1 LRQIE
6 SFAGY
11 SFSKAHSAS
20 FAVESYQSLFL
31 KTYFPVEFMVSVIN
45 NFGGFYT
52 RELYFHELKKTG
64 ARLHAPCLNRSEYLT
79 TVCGKEVFIGFI
91 HIQGLEEQL
100 MKNVIE
106 NRRQQGVFLNL
117 SDFNERISAGIEQ
130 INILIRIGAFQ
141 FTGKSK
147 KELLWEAN
155 LLHKKYTTVSH
166 SGFLFREE
174 IQTFHLPELA
184 QHPLDDAL
192 DEIEL
197 LGFPL
202 CNVFELVNENP
213 LHFIHARDL
222 PNHLGEEVPV
232 LGWLVASKTV
242 NTMNR
247 QNMHFHTFLDEDGEW
262 LDTIFFPNTSRY
274 QPVTGKGCYAMKGKV
289 VEEFGVYSVEVR
301 ECRKIGLRER
311 NDFPNILH
319 RPDGVMAVRKSQL
332 AE

>member
-1 LRQIE
+1 MKDLLEETFGVMVYQEDVIKVAHHFGGLDLTEADVLRRAMSGKYRSNKQFEDIRSAFFENCKKKKYPDAVTAEVWRQIE

-117 SDFNERISAGIEQ
+117 YDFNERISAGIEQ

-141 FTGKSK
+141 F
-147 KELLWEAN
+147 
-155 LLHKKYTTVSH
+155 
-166 SGFLFREE
+166 
-174 IQTFHLPELA
+174 
-184 QHPLDDAL
+184 
-192 DEIEL
+192 
-197 LGFPL
+197 
-202 CNVFELVNENP
+202 
-213 LHFIHARDL
+213 
-222 PNHLGEEVPV
+222 
-232 LGWLVASKTV
+232 
-242 NTMNR
+242 
-247 QNMHFHTFLDEDGEW
+247 
-262 LDTIFFPNTSRY
+262 
-274 QPVTGKGCYAMKGKV
+274 MK
-289 VEEFGVYSVEVR
+289 R
-301 ECRKIGLRER
+301 
-311 NDFPNILH
+311 
-319 RPDGVMAVRKSQL
+319 
-332 AE
+332 